1 VLAREASDVEL
12 PKFGESHSCGHPTQ
26 ARREVTRK
34 GIGIAGASKRSGYAI
49 QRVVG
54 DLRCIQSWRC
64 FASAGDGQPAYLVD
78 QCSCTTILGS
88 SYAGS
93 RRKHTTS
100 NYPNRDL
107 SLYRNLQLFACTP
120 GVSPSL
126 SICRECDFSWSSR
139 FFTGDCVRSPFWQA
153 ARSAG
158 AERAAKPSS
167 LPAPSA
173 QGGQRFGDYRGR
185 IIPVRLGLHLEI
197 RVNGW
202 PEVRSHDSQCSS
214 LFRRQHRHLRIDT
227 LIVSGP
233 LTAYR

>member
-1 VLAREASDVEL
+1 MVNRHTLLTSVAVPQSSVLPTLARAENIL
-12 PKFGESHSCGHPTQ
+12 LRTTQ
-26 ARREVTRK
+26 IAISRCT
-34 GIGIAGASKRSGYAI
+34 GIYS
-49 QRVVG
+49 
-54 DLRCIQSWRC
+54 
-64 FASAGDGQPAYLVD
+64 YLLAH
-78 QCSCTTILGS
+78 Q
-88 SYAGS
+88 
-93 RRKHTTS
+93 
-100 NYPNRDL
+100 
-107 SLYRNLQLFACTP
+107 

-158 AERAAKPSS
+158 AERAAKLSS
-167 LPAPSA
+167 LPAPRA